1 MTADVTDAAGE
12 TRTGW
17 PFSIRTAREDEADVV
32 LACWAAAGAVPTVS
46 DDRDGVEQLLRHDP
60 AALLLAEADGA
71 VVGTVVAAWDG
82 WRGSIYRL
90 AVAPGFRRRGLGTAL
105 VRAAEQR
112 LAAAGARRSQA
123 VVVETDERAMSF
135 WSAAGWHHQRERARF
150 TR

>member
-1 MTADVTDAAGE
+1 VTEGAGE
-12 TRTGW
+12 ARTET
-17 PFSIRTAREDEADVV
+17 PFSIRTAREGEADVV
-32 LACWAAAGAVPTVS
+32 LAFWSAAGAVPTVS
-46 DDRDGVEQLLRHDP
+46 DDRDAVERLLRHDP
-60 AALLLAEADGA
+60 EALLLAEADGD

-82 WRGSIYRL
+82 WRGSVYRL
-90 AVAPGFRRRGLGTAL
+90 AVAPRFRCRGLGTAL

-112 LAAAGARRSQA
+112 LTEAGARRSQA

>member
-1 MTADVTDAAGE
+1 MTDGAGG
-12 TRTGW
+12 TRTAT
-17 PFSIRTAREDEADVV
+17 PFSIRSAREDEAEVV
-32 LACWAAAGAVPTVS
+32 LACWAGAGAVPTVT
-46 DDRDGVEQLLRHDP
+46 DDADAVERLLRHDP
-60 AALLLAEADGA
+60 EALLLAESGGA

-123 VVVETDERAMSF
+123 VVVSTDERATRF
-135 WSAAGWHHQRERARF
+135 WSAAGWHHQPERARF